1 MRYSQLAADKNKN
14 DLACSQ
20 KLNEGLKV
28 VQKLVSDLEQVRT
41 SNDEVERDQVSLMTQ
56 LSQLTAENASL
67 D

>member
-1 MRYSQLAADKNKN
+1 M
-14 DLACSQ
+14 ACSQ

-28 VQKLVSDLEQVRT
+28 VQKLVSDLDQVRT
-41 SNDEVERDQVSLMTQ
+41 QNDEVEHDQVSLMTQ